1 MLISIKK
8 NKYQIII
15 STIIGCL
22 FYYFS
27 GDERVSMIIT
37 IISIV
42 ILRFIKID
50 KIMDTNY

>member
-1 MLISIKK
+1 MFVSIKK

-15 STIIGCL
+15 SSIIGCL

-27 GDERVSMIIT
+27 SDEKTAMIIT

-50 KIMDTNY
+50 KILDTN

>member
-1 MLISIKK
+1 MFVSIKN

-15 STIIGCL
+15 STVIGSL

-27 GDERVSMIIT
+27 RNEQLSMVVT

-42 ILRFIKID
+42 LLRFIKID
-50 KIMDTNY
+50 KILDSN